1 MLVYQRVIYGDTSW
15 NRIRLDGGWD
25 QHDIFF
31 RVDRWG
37 AALFLFN
44 FLMTIMT
51 NWLLDVINWT
61 IYDNVFKISQGQ

>member
-1 MLVYQRVIYGDTSW
+1 MGILHGIEFDWMV
-15 NRIRLDGGWD
+15 LGWD

-44 FLMTIMT
+44 LLMTIMT

-61 IYDNVFKISQGQ
+61 SNIKV

>member
-1 MLVYQRVIYGDTSW
+1 MAIFNSYVGLPEGNLWGYFMDIEFDW
-15 NRIRLDGGWD
+15 IGGWD

-61 IYDNVFKISQGQ
+61 I